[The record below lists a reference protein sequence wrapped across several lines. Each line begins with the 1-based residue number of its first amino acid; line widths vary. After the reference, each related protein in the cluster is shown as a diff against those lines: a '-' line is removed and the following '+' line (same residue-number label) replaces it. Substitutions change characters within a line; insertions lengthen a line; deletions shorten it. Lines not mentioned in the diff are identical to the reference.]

1 MPLPDENSAVD
12 PSGAAWVAWLVIV
25 VPGLLFATLM
35 CVRHVGPG
43 ELVLVVRHDRVIRSR
58 RSGFVARWPVVE
70 QFEPVPTGSQVLPLV
85 VRSRTSEGVDV
96 VALADLVLEVRD
108 VAPGTA
114 YVPVTVVARTV
125 EEAYGAVI
133 EGLEVPSL
141 VEELEAV
148 APEVLAQV
156 GRTLPDGT
164 SASAVEVTRVEAL
177 LSPRRES

>member
-12 PSGAAWVAWLVIV
+12 PSGVAWVAWLVIAL
-25 VPGLLFATLM
+25 PGLLFATLT
-35 CVRHVGPG
+35 CVRHARPG

-141 VEELEAV
+141 VEELEAA
-148 APEVLAQV
+148 APGVLAQV

>member
-12 PSGAAWVAWLVIV
+12 PSGVAWVAWLVIAL
-25 VPGLLFATLM
+25 PGLLFATLT
-35 CVRHVGPG
+35 CVRHARPG

-133 EGLEVPSL
+133 EDLELPSL
-141 VEELEAV
+141 VEELEAA
-148 APEVLAQV
+148 APGVLAQV

-177 LSPRRES
+177 LSPRRMA

>member
-1 MPLPDENSAVD
+1 VPLPDENSAVD
-12 PSGAAWVAWLVIV
+12 PSGVAWVAWLVIAL
-25 VPGLLFATLM
+25 PGLLFATLT
-35 CVRHVGPG
+35 CVRHARPG

-58 RSGFVARWPVVE
+58 RSGFVARWPVME

-133 EGLEVPSL
+133 EDLELPSL
-141 VEELEAV
+141 VEELEAA
-148 APEVLAQV
+148 APGVLAQV

-177 LSPRRES
+177 LSPRRMA